1 MFFSGAIL
9 KFLPNKNR
17 PVKILID
24 MKCIASNNNTKKK
37 KILLFFQVIAIPN
50 L

>member
-1 MFFSGAIL
+1 MFFSGTIL

-24 MKCIASNNNTKKK
+24 MKCIASNNNTEKK
-37 KILLFFQVIAIPN
+37 KILFFQVIAIPN